1 MKVGDRVRP
10 TKPID
15 GNTTVVGMWATI
27 DSIEPYGVTLF
38 FDESPKF
45 AWGRD
50 NRHWYCSKLDYD
62 KLKFFETH
70 KEFTDAEY
78 EELLV

>member
-27 DSIEPYGVTLF
+27 DSIGPSGVTLF

-62 KLKFFETH
+62 KLKLIDNR
-70 KEFTDAEY
+70 KEFNDAEY

>member
-15 GNTTVVGMWATI
+15 DNTTVVGMWATI
-27 DSIEPYGVTLF
+27 DYIEPHGVWLY
-38 FDESPKF
+38 FDERPKN

-50 NRHWYCSKLDYD
+50 GRNWYCPKRDYD

-70 KEFTDAEY
+70 KEFTDEEY
-78 EELLV
+78 ESLLV